1 MEKATYS
8 NVEAT
13 ELAFLND
20 TLRPLL
26 AKIETELETK
36 LFGRNDNFDIKF
48 DVRELLRTDKN
59 SQSEYFTK
67 LFNLGVMTTNEIR
80 KELDLTPVEGGDE
93 PLVQVNLAKLKNI
106 GNLDNLENTDTTTK
120 TTIDDPENN

>member
-1 MEKATYS
+1 
-8 NVEAT
+8 
-13 ELAFLND
+13 
-20 TLRPLL
+20 
-26 AKIETELETK
+26 
-36 LFGRNDNFDIKF
+36 
-48 DVRELLRTDKN
+48 
-59 SQSEYFTK
+59 
-67 LFNLGVMTTNEIR
+67 MTTNEIR